1 MKRSNS
7 YLQSVLMPRGKV
19 WAFSTITMYLK
30 GGASMGFGFGSSGFG
45 KGGGSSN
52 IILII
57 LLIFIILPLFSSGG
71 GFRMFEE
78 PDE

>member
-1 MKRSNS
+1 MC
-7 YLQSVLMPRGKV
+7 
-19 WAFSTITMYLK
+19 LK
-30 GGASMGFGFGSSGFG
+30 GGASMGFGFG

-71 GFRMFEE
+71 FRLFGESEE
-78 PDE
+78 